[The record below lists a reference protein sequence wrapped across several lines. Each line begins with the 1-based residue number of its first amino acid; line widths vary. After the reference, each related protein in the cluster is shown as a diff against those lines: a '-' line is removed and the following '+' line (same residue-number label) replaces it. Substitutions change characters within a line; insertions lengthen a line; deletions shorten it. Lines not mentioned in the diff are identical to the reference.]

1 MQTSASFFDVFQG
14 AVLTVQNSFGRMIS
28 DVVSDVKETVDCT
41 ILAVEHALALS
52 EDAALRYYEKCGNT
66 INNTV
71 TVTET
76 RHIESS
82 PQVGVSPQ
90 YPSDDYLKKEIPAVI
105 DAKINETLTK
115 MLGNYNPSEKLRDV
129 ESVLVKE
136 TEQLANVSD
145 LVRKELK
152 KVESEVKSDLKNLTH
167 LLPEPSPSVDSIMK
181 EIKLLENKEQNAGN
195 NSQATEI
202 HRVIDEVLVRL
213 DNIEATE
220 STENVKLE
228 HIIKDLEQSSNSS
241 FVDLRQQLESW
252 KAEESR
258 YIDDIQ
264 TKILEHERN
273 AHPET
278 HNNTFKLLPPG
289 PYDSDIRQMNVKEVN
304 ITSTKR
310 MSNVSRD
317 ISSFE
322 TSVNAKNEQS
332 HTLTLTKPKANNT
345 PGNLSGVSSTSTSL
359 KISQTTPDVSNDSDL
374 KITVIS
380 SKSYSV
386 SKSVSIR
393 GKVPPA
399 DSTTSNNQRSVH
411 LTTDHTP
418 TTFRLGNTDHN
429 LRTIFFGSTTEST
442 PVSDLTISSTD
453 MPIREDNTKIV
464 SNEEPSTTTSIPI
477 ETTKTYEFD
486 STTEHAEVTEIEA
499 FTSSL
504 SDATTTGSYLVTEQS
519 LSTETVTM
527 TRHKE
532 ISDITEEP
540 TTIGSETTAVSDTT
554 TQRFTETENNPDDI
568 STTTGKEESTTL
580 EASETTSSLPANLHG
595 IDHNEKTTTTDTPV
609 EKSTVSETSTTNS
622 HTARPPSTSNALD
635 IHNVQ
640 TTTSNVNKE
649 TFSETSTELG
659 IKSYEEL
666 TTGINNDIAS
676 TTSLDLMTVKP
687 SEGYT
692 EQSTTLH
699 VEETTPSV
707 TILNSEYT
715 NTVISATAD
724 LTTEVVSGSTT
735 ERRTSTTLHG
745 EEITTTLIPVT
756 TMNPD
761 SIDVTSEIN
770 NDQISNHG
778 VETNTDITLTT
789 LNSELTTDYH
799 EYNTEQS
806 TTPQGNE
813 APSVTTVN
821 VETTTDFST
830 NSPETSA
837 AKMTPSGEEK
847 PVETE
852 TFSTTPS
859 NTKSPDLNNAHTTMS
874 VGTETSGN
882 HDSTTIS
889 TQLDLTTETVS
900 ETSTQISATTEAD
913 LTTNKNIETTTESDV
928 VTENSSERHIEQ
940 RSTTHGDVLTDVNNI
955 PTVTTPNPETTV
967 AATTETVTHQ
977 SSNNEAEP
985 TLNVKVATTAHSDVD
1000 TESPT
1005 ENHIE
1010 QRTTP
1015 YEEITTTGNGISSET
1030 QSKLDGTTQTITQHS
1045 TTIQPEL
1052 TMNVNIETTT
1062 QGDVVTEIPTESH
1075 TEQNT
1080 TPYEEV
1086 TSSANEVSSATT
1098 SKSDDTL
1105 GPVTETINE
1114 QSTIKEAEPTT
1125 NVNIDTT
1132 AHSDVDTESPTE
1144 HHIEQSTT
1152 PNEEVTTSVSDI
1164 SVVTTLKPETT
1175 TEAFTE
1181 AIPQQSTT
1189 YKAELATNVNFATTI
1204 ENYMVTEN
1212 TFDNHNVQSTT
1223 PYKEV
1228 TTSVN
1233 GISNATTLQLETTT
1247 ESIPQ
1252 ETTTAYEEVT
1262 TESPEKTNKIS
1273 TTLHAE
1279 ETTTV
1284 EPTTTAT
1291 SDLTTEY
1298 NSQIHTES
1306 TTEENHNLNEDV
1318 ASDRTTAADT
1328 ITEHQANHVH
1338 IKTTTDDETSED
1350 LTTVKPTTENSS
1362 THKFSDE
1369 PITTISNAIFEST
1382 TESQIIQTHDYDSE
1396 SLYAATGISEHTTT
1410 SIPDIVT
1417 TSIPL
1422 TTTESPY
1429 ENKDYDLPITSTR
1442 SPRRTRKRNS
1452 TRSGRRR
1459 NATSIEIPITST
1471 TQPPIPIAIQILP
1484 VFKSDMPANPTLDDH
1499 VHSHPHILLENSYV
1513 PHQEMRL
1520 PARRIKRP
1528 VLSEAHVVNTHELE
1542 FSNHKIEE
1550 TDGTI
1555 NYPSLFTDN
1564 NDDSKKLHELNEAP
1578 KAIEHRRI
1586 NRNTLYTIPDNVHE
1600 ITTPRQQRLRRNRNR
1615 RLDQT
1620 TESSKPVR
1628 EITTDLINPANRRR
1642 GNRRRANRQSNEQN
1656 ENAYRSTATTS
1667 KPVQHKNNYD
1677 IAPADYDALF
1687 NIPPRNSEAHVQ
1699 NVARAHEL
1707 IANSKRN
1714 ELIINSI
1721 LQHKKLN
1728 GARNLF
1734 DVLG

>member
-1 MQTSASFFDVFQG
+1 MKILVIISSILIAQTSASFFDVFQG
-14 AVLTVQNSFGRMIS
+14 AVLTVQNSFGKMIS

-82 PQVGVSPQ
+82 PQVDVSPQ

-167 LLPEPSPSVDSIMK
+167 LHPEPLPSVDSIMQ
-181 EIKLLENKEQNAGN
+181 EIKLLENKEQSAVN

-228 HIIKDLEQSSNSS
+228 RILKDLEQNSNSS
-241 FVDLRQQLESW
+241 FIDLRQQLESW

-258 YIDDIQ
+258 HIDDIQ

-411 LTTDHTP
+411 LTTDQTP
-418 TTFRLGNTDHN
+418 TTIRLGNTDHN

-464 SNEEPSTTTSIPI
+464 SNEEPSTTTSIPN
-477 ETTKTYEFD
+477 ETAKTYEFD

-504 SDATTTGSYLVTEQS
+504 SDSTTTSSYLVTEQS
-519 LSTETVTM
+519 LSTEAISM
-527 TRHKE
+527 TGQKE
-532 ISDITEEP
+532 ISDIKEEP
-540 TTIGSETTAVSDTT
+540 TTIEFETAISDTT

-568 STTTGKEESTTL
+568 LTTTGKEESLTL
-580 EASETTSSLPANLHG
+580 ASETTTSLPVNQHS
-595 IDHNEKTTTTDTPV
+595 IDDNERTITTDTPIA
-609 EKSTVSETSTTNS
+609 ESTVSETRTTNS

-635 IHNVQ
+635 NHNVQ
-640 TTTSNVNKE
+640 TTTSNVNKDS
-649 TFSETSTELG
+649 FSETSTEHG
-659 IKSYEEL
+659 IKSYEVL

-707 TILNSEYT
+707 TILNSEYI

-724 LTTEVVSGSTT
+724 LTTEVVSESTT
-735 ERRTSTTLHG
+735 EQRTSTTLHG
-745 EEITTTLIPVT
+745 EEITTALIPVT

-761 SIDVTSEIN
+761 SIDVTPEIN
-770 NDQISNHG
+770 NDQISDVG
-778 VETNTDITLTT
+778 VETTTDITLTT
-789 LNSELTTDYH
+789 LNSELTTDNH
-799 EYNTEQS
+799 GYNTEQS
-806 TTPQGNE
+806 TTPQAKE
-813 APSVTTVN
+813 VSSVTTVN

-830 NSPETSA
+830 N
-837 AKMTPSGEEK
+837 
-847 PVETE
+847 
-852 TFSTTPS
+852 
-859 NTKSPDLNNAHTTMS
+859 LNNAHTTMS
-874 VGTETSGN
+874 DETETSEN
-882 HDSTTIS
+882 HISTTIS

-900 ETSTQISATTEAD
+900 ETSTQISATTEAN
-913 LTTNKNIETTTESDV
+913 LTTNKDIETTTESDV

-940 RSTTHGDVLTDVNNI
+940 RTTTQEDVLTDVNDI
-955 PTVTTPNPETTV
+955 PTVTTPNLETTV
-967 AATTETVTHQ
+967 AATTETVAHR

-985 TLNVKVATTAHSDVD
+985 TINVKVETTTHSDVD

-1005 ENHIE
+1005 ENHNE
-1010 QRTTP
+1010 Q
-1015 YEEITTTGNGISSET
+1015 
-1030 QSKLDGTTQTITQHS
+1030 K
-1045 TTIQPEL
+1045 
-1052 TMNVNIETTT
+1052 
-1062 QGDVVTEIPTESH
+1062 
-1075 TEQNT
+1075 T

-1086 TSSANEVSSATT
+1086 TTSVNDVSSVIT

-1132 AHSDVDTESPTE
+1132 SHSDVDTESPTE

-1152 PNEEVTTSVSDI
+1152 PNEEVATIVSDI
-1164 SVVTTLKPETT
+1164 SVVTTPKPQTT
-1175 TEAFTE
+1175 TEALTE
-1181 AIPQQSTT
+1181 AILQQSTT
-1189 YKAELATNVNFATTI
+1189 NEAELATNVNFATTI

-1212 TFDNHNVQSTT
+1212 TFDNHNVPSTT
-1223 PYKEV
+1223 PFKQV

-1233 GISNATTLQLETTT
+1233 DISTGTTLQLETTT

-1262 TESPEKTNKIS
+1262 TESPEKTNNIS

-1279 ETTTV
+1279 EVTTV
-1284 EPTTTAT
+1284 EPITTAT

-1298 NSQIHTES
+1298 NSQTHTES
-1306 TTEENHNLNEDV
+1306 NTAQNHNLNEDV

-1338 IKTTTDDETSED
+1338 IKTSTNDGTSED
-1350 LTTVKPTTENSS
+1350 LTTVKPTTENAS
-1362 THKFSDE
+1362 THEFSDA
-1369 PITTISNAIFEST
+1369 PIATTSNAIIEST

-1396 SLYAATGISEHTTT
+1396 SLYAATGFSEHTTT
-1410 SIPDIVT
+1410 SIPDIIT

-1429 ENKDYDLPITSTR
+1429 ESKDYDLPRTSTR
-1442 SPRRTRKRNS
+1442 SSRRTRKRNS

-1459 NATSIEIPITST
+1459 NATSIATEIPITPT
-1471 TQPPIPIAIQILP
+1471 IQPPIPIALQILP
-1484 VFKSDMPANPTLDDH
+1484 ITDDH
-1499 VHSHPHILLENSYV
+1499 VHSNPHILLENSYV

-1528 VLSEAHVVNTHELE
+1528 VLSEAHVVNTHEIEL
-1542 FSNHKIEE
+1542 SNHKIEE

-1564 NDDSKKLHELNEAP
+1564 NDDSRKLHELNEAP

-1586 NRNTLYTIPDNVHE
+1586 NRDTLYTNPDNVHE
-1600 ITTPRQQRLRRNRNR
+1600 PTTPRQQRLRRNRNR

-1656 ENAYRSTATTS
+1656 ESAYRSTATTS

-1677 IAPADYDALF
+1677 ISPADYDALF